1 MITTAQL
8 REILTLCREPIT
20 WAAEFNASLPVYGI
34 LTKDQLAHFIGQ
46 VAVESQQ
53 LNRLTENLNYSAEGL
68 MATWPNR
75 FPSLVFAQQYARNP
89 EKIAN
94 FVYANRLGNG
104 PPESGDGWRYRGH
117 SLIQTTGKTNIN
129 RALSALG
136 LPLNDPA
143 PLATPKYACKA
154 AGLYW
159 SERGCNALVG
169 DVVALTK
176 AINGGT
182 HGLQMRQAF
191 TKRALEVL

>member
-8 REILTLCREPIT
+8 REIMALCRDPLT
-20 WAAEFNASLPVYGI
+20 WVAEFNATLPGYGI
-34 LTKDQLAHFIGQ
+34 QTREQLAHFLGQ

-53 LNRLTENLNYSAEGL
+53 LNRLTENLNYSAQGL
-68 MATWPNR
+68 MATWPTR
-75 FPSLVFAQQYARNP
+75 FPTLAFAEGYARNP

-94 FVYANRLGNG
+94 YVYANRLGNG

-129 RALSALG
+129 RALFALG
-136 LPLNDPA
+136 LPLNDPS

-182 HGLQMRQAF
+182 HGLDMRRAF
-191 TKRALEVL
+191 TQKALEVL